1 MGILLLDSIYYKKF
15 EVLTLFAEQKAT
27 KRIIKAVDLEKPRL
41 DDNEKGEKE
50 RLNQMDLQQWQGR
63 KGLSNYSITIL
74 NPFLRN
80 IWSNRVLELLSKQK
94 RFANFVLGV
103 CKTTRFWFCRDSWCR
118 GRFIYFRSQ
127 DLRDRCLPI
136 PRPCQFNFFFCKNL
150 FINQSTLLLTVP
162 LAIFDIL
169 SYLSKIFSSSK
180 QNTHL
185 SLYESK
191 I

>member
-50 RLNQMDLQQWQGR
+50 RLNQMDLLQWQGR

-94 RFANFVLGV
+94 RFANLVWGV
-103 CKTTRFWFCRDSWCR
+103 CKTQGFGFAEIVELTEY
-118 GRFIYFRSQ
+118 IYFRSQ
-127 DLRDRCLPI
+127 DLRDRCLPT